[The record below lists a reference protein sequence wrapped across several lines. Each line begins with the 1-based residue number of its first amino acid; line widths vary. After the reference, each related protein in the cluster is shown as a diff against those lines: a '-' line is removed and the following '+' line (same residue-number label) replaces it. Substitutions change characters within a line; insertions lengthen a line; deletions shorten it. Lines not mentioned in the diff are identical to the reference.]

1 LAPAF
6 DALLAG
12 MLMSQ
17 TPSTQSPVHD
27 ARWTAVAGRD
37 SRADGVFVYAV
48 RSTGIY
54 CRPSCPSRRPRP
66 DRVEY
71 FSSPADAAGAG
82 FRPCRRCNPD
92 GAAPDPVARKVATA
106 VALIERADAGRE
118 PSLGALARRV
128 GCSASYLQRVFVQV
142 LGVSPREYAAARRL
156 ARFKAGL
163 KDGRTILDATF
174 DAGFGSS
181 SRVYEQASRA
191 LGMTPAQYRRGGAG
205 LELSYAT
212 ARCPLGVVLVAGTAR
227 GVSAVSLGDS
237 ADALVA
243 RLQAEFPRASVR
255 EDRHALR
262 QALEAVL
269 QHIDGRSTGVHE
281 LPLDIRATAFQRRV
295 WSALQRIPPGARA
308 TYAEVVAM
316 IGAPR
321 SARAVAR
328 ACAANPVAIVVPC
341 HRVVPAA
348 GGAGGYRWGAER
360 KAALLEVEQRGRK
373 PDVARSP

>member
-1 LAPAF
+1 
-6 DALLAG
+6 
-12 MLMSQ
+12 MSQ
-17 TPSTQSPVHD
+17 ISTESPAPD
-27 ARWTAVAGRD
+27 ARWAAVAGRD

-71 FSSPADAAGAG
+71 FASPADAAGAG
-82 FRPCRRCNPD
+82 FRPCRRCKPD
-92 GAAPDPVARKVATA
+92 GVDPGPTARKVAAA
-106 VALIERADAGRE
+106 VALLDRAE
-118 PSLGALARRV
+118 PGGEPALGVLARRV
-128 GCSASYLQRVFVQV
+128 GCSASYLQRAFVRV
-142 LGVSPREYAAARRL
+142 LGVSPREYSAARRL
-156 ARFKAGL
+156 DRFKAGL
-163 KDGRTILDATF
+163 RGGRTILDATF

-191 LGMTPAQYRRGGAG
+191 LGMTPGQYRRGGAG

-212 ARCPLGVVLVAGTAR
+212 APCPVGVVLVAGTAQ

-237 ADALVA
+237 ADSLIA
-243 RLQAEFPRASVR
+243 RLRAEFPRASVR

-262 QALEAVL
+262 HALDAVL
-269 QHIDGRSTGVHE
+269 RHIEGRSTDVHE
-281 LPLDIRATAFQRRV
+281 LPLDIRATAFERRV
-295 WSALQRIPPGARA
+295 WRALQRIPRGARA
-308 TYAEVVAM
+308 TYADVAAM

-348 GGAGGYRWGAER
+348 GGTGGYRWGANR
-360 KAALLEVEQRGRK
+360 KAALLAAEEGSGK
-373 PDVARSP
+373 PGAPSR

>member
-1 LAPAF
+1 
-6 DALLAG
+6 
-12 MLMSQ
+12 MLMSHI
-17 TPSTQSPVHD
+17 STQSPAPD
-27 ARWTAVAGRD
+27 ARWAAVAGRD

-71 FSSPADAAGAG
+71 FGSPADAAGAG

-92 GAAPDPVARKVATA
+92 GATPGPTARKVAAA
-106 VALIERADAGRE
+106 VALLDRADAGQE
-118 PSLGALARRV
+118 PTLGALARRV
-128 GCSASYLQRVFVQV
+128 GCSASYLQRAFVQV

-156 ARFKAGL
+156 DRFKAGL
-163 KDGRTILDATF
+163 RGGRTILDATF

-181 SRVYEQASRA
+181 SRVYEQAARA

-212 ARCPLGVVLVAGTAR
+212 APCPIGVVLVAGTDR

-237 ADALVA
+237 ADGLIA
-243 RLQAEFPRASVR
+243 RLRAEFPRASVR
-255 EDRHALR
+255 EDRKALRHALDT
-262 QALEAVL
+262 VL
-269 QHIDGRSTGVHE
+269 QHINGRSTNIHE
-281 LPLDIRATAFQRRV
+281 LPLDIRATAFERRV
-295 WSALQRIPPGARA
+295 WRALQRIPRGARA
-308 TYAEVVAM
+308 TYADVAAM

-348 GGAGGYRWGAER
+348 GGTGGYRWGVDR
-360 KAALLEVEQRGRK
+360 KAALLGAEQEG
-373 PDVARSP
+373 PPPEARRR